1 MDGNEIKNA
10 RLLSGYTQVE
20 VSKATGI
27 AQSTLSWIENNQGDA
42 NITQCIKLADFY
54 NISLDELVG
63 REYNKQTK

>member
-10 RLLSGYTQVE
+10 RQLGGYTQVE

-27 AQSTLSWIENNQGDA
+27 AQSTLSWIENNQGDG